1 MSKQLGSLLLQSGI
15 VDQEQLEQH
24 LEQARKRNVPL
35 WDIVLE
41 EKQISEESLAD
52 AFSRWLRIPR
62 VRMASVQIDPEALKG
77 INEELARKHICI
89 PVKVEGKSLVVAM
102 ANPSDFNALQDLQ
115 FACGMNVKP
124 VVASRTE
131 IIDSIEQYF
140 STEEKAEDF
149 LENVADAIDFRIVNP
164 EKEEGNDNTDL
175 DAMDARG
182 SAHLPPVVKMCNLVI
197 RDAIKASASDI
208 HIEATLNAV
217 LVRFRVDGVLRD
229 YMQIPKWLQN
239 AVVSRLKIL
248 AKLDIAERRLPQ
260 DGRIKVQYQN
270 RSVDMRVSTLPT
282 HFGEKVVLR
291 ILGSATVPTLR
302 DLGFGDAQ
310 LQIVDAALG
319 QPQGLILVTG
329 PTGSGKSTTLYACL
343 QQKKSPEVNII
354 TVEDPIEFQIGGI
367 NQVQVNVKAG
377 LTFAASLRSILRQ
390 DPDVIL
396 VGEIRD
402 KETAEISFHASATGH
417 LVLSTLHTNG
427 TLPTLGRLLD
437 LGIEPVNITDS
448 IAVIVAQRLA
458 RRLCQHCKEEYTP
471 AAGLIERLRLNTEDM
486 RFFRGRGCNECGRT
500 GFSKRIAIV
509 ELLRITPTLKDLIH
523 KHAPE
528 AEMRKA
534 AGLAGTRFLLEDAMD
549 KVRQGLT
556 TIEEIMRVV
565 QVAADE
571 ITRCP
576 KCESFINLDFST
588 CPYCMYELKH
598 LCASCGQELKM
609 EWRVC
614 PYCNTRTSTQ
624 PALQAAAVPIE
635 SEPPRASAAA
645 AAAAPAAAP
654 AQERET
660 KKKTRRDQS
669 GIHEAAAAAPAPQSP
684 AAGLKPVQSP
694 AAPQTK
700 RPRILIVDD
709 DDGIKLIVKKALQQ
723 LPMDVEIMTA
733 SDGVE
738 ALEKMKEDPADM
750 LVLDVMMPRMD
761 GFTVCEKLRQDIRT
775 TFVPILM
782 LTANADESN
791 RTKGYLVGAD
801 DYMNKP
807 FNVPDLNA
815 RVTRLLRR
823 TYGL

>member
-15 VDQEQLEQH
+15 VDQEQLEAH

-35 WDIVLE
+35 WDIVLA

-52 AFSRWLRIPR
+52 AFSRWLRVPR
-62 VRMASVQIDPEALKG
+62 VRMASVQIDPETLKG
-77 INEELARKHICI
+77 VTEELARKHICI
-89 PVKVEGKSLVVAM
+89 PIKVEGKSLVVAM
-102 ANPSDFNALQDLQ
+102 ANPSDFGALQDLQ
-115 FACGMNVKP
+115 FASGMNIRP

-131 IIDSIEQYF
+131 IVDSIEQYF

-149 LENVADAIDFRIVNP
+149 LENVADAIDFRIVTP
-164 EKEEGNDNTDL
+164 EKEEGDDNTDL

-197 RDAIKASASDI
+197 RDAIKAAASDI

-260 DGRIKVQYQN
+260 DGRIKVQFQN

-282 HFGEKVVLR
+282 HFGEKVVMR
-291 ILGSATVPTLR
+291 ILGSATVPTLK
-302 DLGFGDAQ
+302 DLGFNDEQ

-354 TVEDPIEFQIGGI
+354 TVEDPIEFQIPGI

-377 LTFAASLRSILRQ
+377 LTFASALRSILRQ
-390 DPDVIL
+390 DPDVVL
-396 VGEIRD
+396 VGEVRD

-417 LVLSTLHTNG
+417 LVLTTLHTNG
-427 TLPTLGRLLD
+427 TLPTIGRLLD
-437 LGIEPVNITDS
+437 LGVEPVNITDS

-471 AAGLIERLRLNTEDM
+471 PASLLERLRINPNDM

-523 KHAPE
+523 KRAPE

-549 KVRQGLT
+549 KVKHGLT

-565 QVAADE
+565 QVQEDE

-588 CPYCMYELKH
+588 CPYCMYEIKH
-598 LCASCGQELKM
+598 LCSSCGQELKM

-624 PALQAAAVPIE
+624 PALQAPTGPAEAQPE
-635 SEPPRASAAA
+635 RASAAA
-645 AAAAPAAAP
+645 AAAAAAPPPAPSPRKKKSGLHPAAAP
-654 AQERET
+654 IPTPEPAQP
-660 KKKTRRDQS
+660 
-669 GIHEAAAAAPAPQSP
+669 AARGLTPVQAAPAS
-684 AAGLKPVQSP
+684 K
-694 AAPQTK
+694 K
-700 RPRILIVDD
+700 PRILIVDD
-709 DDGIKLIVKKALQQ
+709 DDGIKLVVRKALQQ
-723 LPMDVEIMTA
+723 LPMEVDIITA

-738 ALEKMKEDPADM
+738 ALEKMKADPADM